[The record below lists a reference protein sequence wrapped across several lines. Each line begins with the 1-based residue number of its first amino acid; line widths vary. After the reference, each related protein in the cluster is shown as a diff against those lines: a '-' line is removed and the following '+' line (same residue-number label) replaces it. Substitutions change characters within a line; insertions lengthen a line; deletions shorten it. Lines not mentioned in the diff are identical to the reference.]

1 MYNKEVLLS
10 LTAEEMWVALS
21 NNIVSEEIFLEW
33 IKHREAVA
41 VKAKLEELKR
51 HLDME
56 RW

>member
-10 LTAEEMWVALS
+10 LTAEEMWVALN
-21 NNIVSEEIFLEW
+21 NNIVNEEIFLEW

-41 VKAKLEELKR
+41 VKVKLEELKR
-51 HLDME
+51 QLDME